1 MTMPALA
8 SSPRMV
14 GRGIELGALL
24 DALDDAR
31 RGTPR
36 SVIVRGEAGIGKTR
50 LVQEFLSAA
59 TRGQDAQLPVVV
71 AVGQCVDLGPIGA
84 PFGPVR
90 RVLRDLHAAVGT
102 EALREA
108 AGSPAAVATLA
119 AFVPGVMTETP
130 SADVPT
136 GDFAEAIEV
145 VLENL
150 STTRH
155 LVIVIEDL
163 QWADA
168 ATLAL
173 LKTLASTL
181 RGRHLIIVATYR
193 SDDIDRFHPLRP
205 ILAELDRTRAIIR
218 VEVAPL
224 SAAEV
229 AEQVALLATADLG
242 ETELAALVERSGGIP
257 FLVEELVDLG
267 SAELPDT
274 LRELVLAR
282 YSRLD
287 DTAQEVVRVL
297 AAGGMHTEHVTL
309 TAVSG
314 HDERTIDQAVRDAIA
329 ARVIAADGAGYTFR
343 HALTQE
349 AVHDEM
355 LPSERVRVHR
365 RYAEYLAAGRA
376 DSPDA
381 VSAVAEHW
389 LIARELAPAFDA
401 TVRALEQS
409 RATFAPATSVK
420 LAERLTELW
429 WQVPDA
435 ATRSGTTLPELHLS
449 AAQAWHDLGDPD
461 RALRAALEGLATD
474 PQDPMVRAALIRQK
488 IVQEFNTGRHPDHE
502 ELLGAIALL
511 EGIDTDASRVL
522 QSRILSNLALS
533 YADGRAEEYLRT
545 AVHLAEGAG
554 DDVALAI
561 ALVNESWRYSDAAG
575 DEIAALAPLER
586 ARELQVNPAVRAY
599 VGAAYVDLLARL
611 GRYDDAALVGEAH
624 FADAVRGGIERG
636 SGGSIA
642 VQIAHAHFCAGRP
655 DEARRYA
662 ARARRLL
669 DRPSRASVIRM
680 LAAHYAWNDQP
691 GEHDTLL
698 AVEHATIEEARRSH
712 PDKHEMWEPETVDAV
727 LMSSSGLRV
736 TTDPDDSS
744 AWTQRID
751 RLHRNIAKG
760 GASAARRF
768 TTLTAALM
776 LRAVSPMHA
785 GGEARVDSD
794 ELRTAIMDATRA
806 WPRTGVTPVIV
817 DAIDAVLADAARRS
831 PDERVRLWR
840 AVVDE
845 AKTGVLPVRHRQIA
859 HLSLTA
865 ALIDGGD
872 RDAAARALD
881 AVIADAPRLGVARAA
896 FWAED
901 LAERAGLR
909 RRAIES
915 SRAVDAAGSPGLTPR
930 ERQVLALVA
939 EGLTNAQ
946 IGARLYISPKTA
958 SVHVSAIL
966 SKVGASNRA
975 EAAALFIASTD
986 AGRSL

>member
-1 MTMPALA
+1 MPALA
-8 SSPRMV
+8 SSPRMI
-14 GRGIELGALL
+14 GRDAELGTLL
-24 DALDDAR
+24 DALDDTR

-50 LVQEFLSAA
+50 LVQEFLVEA
-59 TRGQDAQLPVVV
+59 TRRQDARLPVVV
-71 AVGQCVDLGPIGA
+71 AVGQCVDLGPIGT

-90 RVLRDLHAAVGT
+90 RVLRDLHAVVGT
-102 EALREA
+102 DALREA
-108 AGSPAAVATLA
+108 AGSPAALATLA
-119 AFVPGVMTETP
+119 AFVPGVMTETS
-130 SADVPT
+130 SADGPT

-145 VLENL
+145 VLETL

-173 LKTLASTL
+173 LKKLAGTL
-181 RGRHLIIVATYR
+181 RGRHLTIVATYR

-205 ILAELDRTRAIIR
+205 VLAELDRTRAIIR
-218 VEVAPL
+218 VEVLPL
-224 SAAEV
+224 NAGEV
-229 AEQVALLATADLG
+229 AEQVAILATADFG
-242 ETELAALVERSGGIP
+242 ETELGALVERSGGIP

-287 DTAQEVVRVL
+287 DTAQEIVRVL
-297 AAGGMHTEHVTL
+297 AAGGMHTDHVTL
-309 TAVSG
+309 AAVTG
-314 HDERTIDQAVRDAIA
+314 CDERTLDHAVRDAIA
-329 ARVIAADGAGYTFR
+329 ARVIVADGAGYTFR

-365 RYAEYLAAGRA
+365 RYAEYLAADRT
-376 DSPDA
+376 DSPEA
-381 VSAVAEHW
+381 VSAIAEHW
-389 LIARELAPAFDA
+389 LVARELTPAFDA

-429 WQVPDA
+429 HQVPDA
-435 ATRSGTTLPELHLS
+435 ATRSGTSLPELHLS

-461 RALRAALEGLATD
+461 RALRAALEGLSTE

-488 IVQEFNTGRHPDHE
+488 IVQEFNTDRNPDHE
-502 ELLGAIALL
+502 ELLGAIAML
-511 EGIDTDASRVL
+511 EGIETDASRVL

-533 YADGRAEEYLRT
+533 YSDGRAEQYLQT
-545 AVHLAEGAG
+545 AVALAEGAG

-561 ALVNESWRYSDAAG
+561 ALVNESWLSSDTAG

-586 ARELQVNPAVRAY
+586 ALELQVNPAVRAY

-611 GRYDDAALVGEAH
+611 GRYDDAARVGEAH
-624 FADAVRGGIERG
+624 LADAVRGGIERG

-655 DEARRYA
+655 DEAKQFA
-662 ARARRLL
+662 TRARRLL
-669 DRPSRASVIRM
+669 DRPSRGSVIRL
-680 LAAHYAWNDQP
+680 LAGHYAWNDQSD
-691 GEHDTLL
+691 ERDALL
-698 AVEHATIEEARRSH
+698 AVERTAMDESGRSQPH
-712 PDKHEMWEPETVDAV
+712 RNDWWDLQTVDAV
-727 LMSSSGLRV
+727 LMSSCGLRA
-736 TTDPDDSS
+736 TIDAEDRA
-744 AWTQRID
+744 AWAQRID
-751 RLHRNIAKG
+751 RIRRLVARE

-768 TTLTAALM
+768 RTLTAAML
-776 LRAVSPMHA
+776 LRAVAPTRA
-785 GGEARVDSD
+785 GGEGWE
-794 ELRTAIMDATRA
+794 ELSGLRKAITDATRE
-806 WPRTGVTPVIV
+806 WPRAGVTPVIV
-817 DAIDAVLADAARRS
+817 EVIDATLADAAQRDT
-831 PDERVRLWR
+831 DERVRRWH
-840 AVVDE
+840 AVVD
-845 AKTGVLPVRHRQIA
+845 AARTGVLPVRHQQIA
-859 HLSLTA
+859 RLSLA
-865 ALIDGGD
+865 SALIDAGE
-872 RDAAARALD
+872 RDAAARELD
-881 AVIADAPRLGVARAA
+881 GVNIDARRLGVARAA

-909 RRAIES
+909 RRANES
-915 SRAVDAAGSPGLTPR
+915 PRATDAVGSAALTPR

-966 SKVGASNRA
+966 AKVGASNRA
-975 EAAALFIASTD
+975 EAAALFSARADVGRAS
-986 AGRSL
+986 